1 MKHKVGMSTNQIIDS
16 PKNISS
22 FIGCFPCNNIPIVK
36 YYPSSFI
43 VNTDKNNQ
51 PGTHWVAIYMTEK
64 TCFFFDSFG
73 ESIQEYDIKF
83 FLKQYYQRV
92 IYNLTQIQDYNSI
105 RCGEFCVNF
114 VRYVT
119 NKNTYV
125 KFINEFVKID
135 LLKND
140 VILKN
145 MMKCR

>member
-1 MKHKVGMSTNQIIDS
+1 M
-16 PKNISS
+16 
-22 FIGCFPCNNIPIVK
+22 
-36 YYPSSFI
+36 
-43 VNTDKNNQ
+43 
-51 PGTHWVAIYMTEK
+51 
-64 TCFFFDSFG
+64 FFFYSFG
-73 ESIQEYDIKF
+73 EPIQEYDIKF
-83 FLKQYYQRV
+83 FLKKYYQRRI
-92 IYNLTQIQDYNSI
+92 IYSLVQIQDYNSVS
-105 RCGEFCVNF
+105 CGEFCVNF